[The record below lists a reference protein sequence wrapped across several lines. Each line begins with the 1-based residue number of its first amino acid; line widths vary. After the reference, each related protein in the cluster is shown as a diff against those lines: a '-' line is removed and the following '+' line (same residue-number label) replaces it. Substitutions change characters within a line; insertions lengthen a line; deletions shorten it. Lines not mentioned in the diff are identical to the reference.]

1 MNAPVRPDT
10 AMVLAAGLGTRMDHL
25 TKDRPKPLVE
35 VAGTPLLEFCLNQ
48 IENAGLSKAVI
59 NVHYKADLIRVFLID
74 RDVDKASR
82 LDIIVSDECDQL
94 LDTGGGVRKA
104 LPLLGAEPFYV
115 VNSDVMWRDGV
126 RNSFD
131 LLADRWC
138 ADTMDALL
146 LLAPATMAVG
156 YHGQGDFLM
165 EPDGLL
171 ARRREREP
179 APFIFSGVQ
188 ILHPRLLVD
197 CPNGPFSLNLV
208 WSRAIERGRLYGVRR
223 EGVWFHV
230 GSPDAVKAA
239 ELWLPG

>member
-74 RDVDKASR
+74 RDADKASR
-82 LDIIVSDECDQL
+82 LDIIVSDECEQL

-171 ARRREREP
+171 ARRREREQ

>member
-74 RDVDKASR
+74 RDADKASR
-82 LDIIVSDECDQL
+82 LDIIVSDECEQL

-131 LLADRWC
+131 LLADRCC

-171 ARRREREP
+171 ARRREREQ

>member
-74 RDVDKASR
+74 RDADKASR
-82 LDIIVSDECDQL
+82 LDIIVSDECEQL

-156 YHGQGDFLM
+156 YHGQGDFLV

-171 ARRREREP
+171 ARRREREQ